1 LAAQLHCAIRKHI
14 REYNNNVLKCDNV
27 CATRT
32 RQMSVYGTKCL
43 YPDCAGT
50 MSHEVNNY

>member
-1 LAAQLHCAIRKHI
+1 MAAQLHCAIRKHI